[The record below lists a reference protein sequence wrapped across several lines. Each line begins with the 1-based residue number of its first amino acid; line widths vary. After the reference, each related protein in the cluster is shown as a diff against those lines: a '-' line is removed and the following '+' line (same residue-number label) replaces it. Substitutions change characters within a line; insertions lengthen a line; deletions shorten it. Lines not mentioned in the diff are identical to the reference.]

1 MKCTNFILQIILIY
15 EIYVTVNSLQQVLPN
30 DISKF
35 TGNSNIDNYQNVLRY
50 YQLLN
55 SVNNINNAGMNN
67 PLIAGNGIAGL
78 NNLNNLSNLSNLNN
92 QINPQ
97 LVNYYIK

>member
-15 EIYVTVNSLQQVLPN
+15 EISVTVSSLQQVLPN

-35 TGNSNIDNYQNVLRY
+35 TPNSNSNIDNYQNVLRY

-55 SVNNINNAGMNN
+55 SVNNMNNSGMNN
-67 PLIAGNGIAGL
+67 PLMAGNGLAGL
-78 NNLNNLSNLSNLNN
+78 NNLNNLNNLSNLNN

-97 LVNYYIK
+97 LVNY